1 VQVKVPTPLGGVR
14 HRGTGAQGTN
24 IVDLLSLGDIK
35 EVGVAVAEKK
45 NRGVI
50 GLVPLLSSQGE
61 LPDCI
66 CYVFGHPIA

>member
-1 VQVKVPTPLGGVR
+1 MG
-14 HRGTGAQGTN
+14 RGNG
-24 IVDLLSLGDIK
+24 IK

-45 NRGVI
+45 NRRVI

-61 LPDCI
+61 LLDCI